1 MGFGQELHSDRQR
14 TPGVSCERQ
23 TRGTAVIP
31 EPRGRTGARQEQ
43 CGGAP
48 QSPGSRAVKM
58 GTEGHSRGG
67 EFWGPRCRPWGR
79 LGWGPLPSQVRR
91 LLRPAGAAA
100 RAVLDTVRW
109 RGLFSAPRSAPAAPS
124 TPPARAAALS
134 LLLVWQPLTAP
145 ALASH
150 CPSGPSR
157 TPTPRLLAARAVV
170 VTPAA
175 VPRAQARCSRG
186 RVAEWR
192 LCPPIGGAPGP
203 ATLATSM
210 APGFHAWRRPEGGFI
225 QRTDTSYLRAP
236 THLGPCSEQGAD
248 VEECPGGAGGCR
260 EEGPPP
266 ELDRTAARG
275 GGKPR
280 ARTASGSIS

>member
-1 MGFGQELHSDRQR
+1 MGAPAKSGQEASQASRRSSQGRPGHGPLARFVFCAPVSPGCTLHSARPR
-14 TPGVSCERQ
+14 
-23 TRGTAVIP
+23 RGP
-31 EPRGRTGARQEQ
+31 E
-43 CGGAP
+43 
-48 QSPGSRAVKM
+48 
-58 GTEGHSRGG
+58 
-67 EFWGPRCRPWGR
+67 
-79 LGWGPLPSQVRR
+79 
-91 LLRPAGAAA
+91 
-100 RAVLDTVRW
+100 
-109 RGLFSAPRSAPAAPS
+109 
-124 TPPARAAALS
+124 
-134 LLLVWQPLTAP
+134 PLTAP

-210 APGFHAWRRPEGGFI
+210 APGFHVRRRPGGGFI
-225 QRTDTSYLRAP
+225 QRTDTSHLRAP
-236 THLGPCSEQGAD
+236 THLGPCSEQGAE
-248 VEECPGGAGGCR
+248 VEECPGRAGGCR